1 MLQNMLHQKTLHRFI
16 TNKKE
21 ISRNISNIKMQNFAK
36 CIKQIAAN
44 TPNPSNLTEII
55 NFLYHKCAYVQY
67 IAYPWLLKEL
77 TKTHNTMHEAIFEI
91 SLRKSITQDFRKSIF
106 DIPFFAMRV

>member
-1 MLQNMLHQKTLHRFI
+1 MHKTNSSQY
-16 TNKKE
+16 TE
-21 ISRNISNIKMQNFAK
+21 P
-36 CIKQIAAN
+36 KQSYWN
-44 TPNPSNLTEII
+44 NLI

-106 DIPFFAMRV
+106 DIPFFSMRV

>member
-1 MLQNMLHQKTLHRFI
+1 MCLCPI
-16 TNKKE
+16 YS
-21 ISRNISNIKMQNFAK
+21 ISV
-36 CIKQIAAN
+36 
-44 TPNPSNLTEII
+44 T
-55 NFLYHKCAYVQY
+55 V
-67 IAYPWLLKEL
+67 KEL